1 MLRTAG
7 GGSIDPEINLTLAT
21 VLKRL
26 KAQGVPKE
34 NVENA
39 LKRATGGK
47 DKGDQQ
53 PVYEA
58 LAPGSVGLIMCV
70 HTLQFSAAWSECP
83 ISECQTDNVNRTMK
97 EVRNVLSD
105 NGYVMLI
112 YCFHTGINIRVGHV
126 WLQSNSCLLD
136 TGS

>member
-1 MLRTAG
+1 MVPIPITAG
-7 GGSIDPEINLTLAT
+7 GGNVDPEINLALAT

-39 LKRATGGK
+39 LKRVAGGK

-53 PVYEA
+53 LVYEA
-58 LAPGSVGLIMCV
+58 LAPGSVGLIMYAP
-70 HTLQFSAAWSECP
+70 TPRFPAAWSECP
-83 ISECQTDNVNRTMK
+83 PSECQTDNVNRTMK

-105 NGYVMLI
+105 NGYVL
-112 YCFHTGINIRVGHV
+112 
-126 WLQSNSCLLD
+126 
-136 TGS
+136 

>member
-1 MLRTAG
+1 MVPISITAG

-39 LKRATGGK
+39 LKRAAGGK

-53 PVYEA
+53 LVYEA

-70 HTLQFSAAWSECP
+70 SLRVFFLTPNLSAQLASAR
-83 ISECQTDNVNRTMK
+83 RTM
-97 EVRNVLSD
+97 
-105 NGYVMLI
+105 
-112 YCFHTGINIRVGHV
+112 
-126 WLQSNSCLLD
+126 
-136 TGS
+136 